1 MRCKLPLELELTILE
16 LAAPPL
22 AIDRLHDRVDFFTK
36 ISLVH
41 RSLTAWARDRL
52 HDQFLYTY
60 QPRPDEH
67 ERLKRRLEAGF
78 GRDQANDLMSVI
90 ETLPSTIR
98 RVHILLHEIHV
109 HNSRVDLPHLEFFTF
124 TWLQR
129 SAENGPQTSADDN
142 LDALEDLRRAVNSIV
157 NAPQCTFKYL
167 RSTESPEDALADAL
181 AALKM
186 DL

>member
-1 MRCKLPLELELTILE
+1 MLFLRHIDLEREGDVG
-16 LAAPPL
+16 
-22 AIDRLHDRVDFFTK
+22 DREARH
-36 ISLVH
+36 LVFDACW
-41 RSLTAWARDRL
+41 SAS
-52 HDQFLYTY
+52 TY
-60 QPRPDEH
+60 VGDVVGRFP
-67 ERLKRRLEAGF
+67 RLETLILSETE
-78 GRDQANDLMSVI
+78 ANDLMSVI